1 MAAPAPP
8 LASDAM
14 YLTLPQV
21 ADALTRAGIPTSRA
35 SAYRLAKMPS
45 FPALVIRGRLFCR
58 RTDLFAWI
66 DNQSADSG
74 LRS

>member
-1 MAAPAPP
+1 MVAPAPP
-8 LASDAM
+8 SATDAM

-21 ADALTRAGIPTSRA
+21 ADVLTRAGIPTSRA